1 MNAPNN
7 LLFDAEIAM
16 SRLREAFE
24 PAPDADSSGRRKT
37 RPSQSRVK
45 RSPMIIKEGPVDS
58 SFAAPEVNGCVAICF
73 QPL

>member
-24 PAPDADSSGRRKT
+24 PAPEADSSGRRKT
-37 RPSQSRVK
+37 RPGQSRVN
-45 RSPMIIKEGPVDS
+45 RSPMIIKEGPVDG
-58 SFAAPEVNGCVAICF
+58 SFAAPEVTGCLAICF
-73 QPL
+73 QRL

>member
-24 PAPDADSSGRRKT
+24 PAPDADSIGRRKT

-45 RSPMIIKEGPVDS
+45 RSPMIIKEGSVDS
-58 SFAAPEVNGCVAICF
+58 SFAAPEVSGCVAICF
-73 QPL
+73 RPL

>member
-7 LLFDAEIAM
+7 LLFDVEIAM

-24 PAPDADSSGRRKT
+24 PAPDEDSSGRRKT
-37 RPSQSRVK
+37 RRGQNRVT

-58 SFAAPEVNGCVAICF
+58 SFAAPEVNGCAGLCF
-73 QPL
+73 QSL

>member
-24 PAPDADSSGRRKT
+24 PAADAEPSGRRKT
-37 RPSQSRVK
+37 GPSQRRVK

-58 SFAAPEVNGCVAICF
+58 SFVAPEVNGCVALCF